1 MNYLWAVWILAF
13 QLNPPKPSLHLP
25 FKDTVLEMEIL
36 FNASPHPSFYCFI
49 FRIVFIYFSLT
60 IVSLSCGAWAFSSC
74 NEQGLLFVA
83 MHGLLLVVIS
93 LVVKHQLQACGL
105 QWSQYTGS
113 VVAALGLSCTW
124 NPPRPGIEPMS
135 SALAGGLLTTGP
147 PGEAL
152 SNFFC
157 FYIWIIDR

>member
-1 MNYLWAVWILAF
+1 MNYLWAVWILASH
-13 QLNPPKPSLHLP
+13 QSLVYIF

-83 MHGLLLVVIS
+83 MHVLLLVVIS
-93 LVVKHQLQACGL
+93 LVKHQLQACGL

-113 VVAALGLSCTW
+113 VVAALGLSCMW

-135 SALAGGLLTTGP
+135 SALAGGFLTTGLP
-147 PGEAL
+147 WEAL
-152 SNFFC
+152 SIFFC
-157 FYIWIIDR
+157 FYIWVIDR

>member
-1 MNYLWAVWILAF
+1 
-13 QLNPPKPSLHLP
+13 
-25 FKDTVLEMEIL
+25 MEIL

-113 VVAALGLSCTW
+113 VVAALGLSCMW
-124 NPPRPGIEPMS
+124 NPPRPGTEPMS
-135 SALAGGLLTTGP
+135 SALAGGFLTTGP
-147 PGEAL
+147 PREAL
-152 SNFFC
+152 SIFFC

>member
-1 MNYLWAVWILAF
+1 MNYLWAVWILASH
-13 QLNPPKPSLHLP
+13 QSLVYIF

-93 LVVKHQLQACGL
+93 LVKHQLQACGL

-113 VVAALGLSCTW
+113 VVAALGLSCMW

-135 SALAGGLLTTGP
+135 SALAGGFLTTGLP
-147 PGEAL
+147 WEAL
-152 SNFFC
+152 SIFFC
-157 FYIWIIDR
+157 FYIWVIDR